1 MGIYDDVIKKMI
13 FGMPKTAKQAATRG
27 LLGRGGEYGD
37 GKLRGLLDA
46 PNVRRGL
53 GLISSGFRGRGLQD
67 AMLKE
72 AQLTR
77 ARALENLLK
86 RSDLSDL
93 DRAYLAAGIRPP
105 RRSKLTVSEEALNIY
120 GKLKGKSG
128 KEFENAYGNL
138 SQAEK
143 DIYNKVIKG
152 NESILSQV
160 LKKDPQINRS
170 RRKKDKVKKVPEK
183 KNELIDG
190 QEYEV
195 NGKIL
200 KWNKA
205 NNRFE

>member
-1 MGIYDDVIKKMI
+1 
-13 FGMPKTAKQAATRG
+13 
-27 LLGRGGEYGD
+27 
-37 GKLRGLLDA
+37 
-46 PNVRRGL
+46 
-53 GLISSGFRGRGLQD
+53 
-67 AMLKE
+67 ML
-72 AQLTR
+72 T
-77 ARALENLLK
+77 
-86 RSDLSDL
+86 
-93 DRAYLAAGIRPP
+93 
-105 RRSKLTVSEEALNIY
+105 
-120 GKLKGKSG
+120 
-128 KEFENAYGNL
+128 GNL

-200 KWNKA
+200 NGIKLTTDLNKKG
-205 NNRFE
+205 NLVSITFEELQKEKEK